1 MRVTGRKTVFS
12 LAAAAGVCALLAPA
26 PTASPGRTLA
36 LRPAADAY
44 SSAADSTRNFGRAR
58 TLLVRR
64 TPRAR
69 SYLRFSVSRLDGP
82 VRRATL
88 RLFARSGRGTYK
100 VAALTSNRWSE
111 GTLTAAKA
119 PPVSRAVASARV
131 RGPGWTEINVT
142 PLVRAN
148 GVVGVALAASGR
160 GAITFASR
168 EAGARAP
175 RLVVVTGPA
184 APDPVI
190 AAAGNIACDPLNPA
204 FNGGLGTA
212 TECRHKYTSDLLVGG
227 GFSRVL
233 MLGDAQYQCGGYTPY
248 QQVYGST
255 WGRVKGITRP
265 VPGNHDYR
273 ASSPGTDCDP
283 TQRPTGYFRY
293 FGAAAGPANLGYYS
307 FDLGAWHVIAL
318 NSNCAEV
325 GGCGPGSPQE
335 TWLRRDLAANRSRC
349 TLAYWHHARFSSSW
363 QGEHDHALEA
373 FWRALDAARAEV
385 ILSAH
390 DHVYERFAPQDA
402 AGTAAAAGIRQFTV
416 GTGGVSHHP
425 FFAIHRNSQVR
436 NNDTFGVLKLTL
448 RAARY
453 EWQFVPEAGKSFT
466 DSGSAPC
473 R

>member
-1 MRVTGRKTVFS
+1 MTPTARKTVFS
-12 LAAAAGVCALLAPA
+12 LAAAAGVCGLLASA
-26 PTASPGRTLA
+26 PSASTGRTLA
-36 LRPAADAY
+36 LKPAADAY

-58 TLLVRR
+58 TLRVQR

-111 GTLTAAKA
+111 GALTAAKA
-119 PPVSRAVASARV
+119 PPVSRAVSSARV
-131 RGPGWTEINVT
+131 RGSGWTEINVT
-142 PLVRAN
+142 PLVRRN
-148 GVVGVALAASGR
+148 GVVGFALAASGR

-175 RLVVVTGPA
+175 RLVVVTGPT

-212 TECRHKYTSDLLVGG
+212 TECRHRYTSDLLVGG
-227 GFSRVL
+227 GLSRVL
-233 MLGDAQYQCGGYTPY
+233 MLGDAQYQCGAYDAY
-248 QQVYGST
+248 LQVYGPT

-265 VPGNHDYR
+265 VLGNHDYR
-273 ASSPGTDCDP
+273 STLPGTGCDP
-283 TQRPTGYFRY
+283 AQRPTGYFRY
-293 FGAAAGPANLGYYS
+293 FGAAAGAANLGYYS
-307 FDLGAWHVIAL
+307 FDLGAWHLIAL
-318 NSNCAEV
+318 NSNCADV

-335 TWLRRDLAANRSRC
+335 TWLRRDLAANRTRC
-349 TLAYWHHARFSSSW
+349 TLAYWHHARFSSSY
-363 QGEHDHALEA
+363 QGAHDHELEP
-373 FWRALDAARAEV
+373 FWRALYAARV
-385 ILSAH
+385 DVLLVGH
-390 DHVYERFAPQDA
+390 DHVYERFAPQDPAGRA
-402 AGTAAAAGIRQFTV
+402 APAGIRQFIV
-416 GTGGVSHHP
+416 GTGGASHHP
-425 FFAIHRNSQVR
+425 FFTVQPNSEVR

-448 RAARY
+448 RAASY
-453 EWQFVPEAGKSFT
+453 QWQFVPEAGRSFT
-466 DSGSAPC
+466 DAGSTPC